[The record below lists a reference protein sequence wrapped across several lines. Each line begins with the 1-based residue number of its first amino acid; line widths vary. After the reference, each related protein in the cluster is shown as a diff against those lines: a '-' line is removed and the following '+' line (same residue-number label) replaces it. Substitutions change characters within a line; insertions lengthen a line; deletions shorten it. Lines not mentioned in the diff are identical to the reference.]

1 MATALQFDNGRPSES
16 ALTPELRDFID
27 RCLVP
32 ILVRDCLA
40 EIAEENSLA
49 RSLCSARNSGSPAN
63 RGASEEHKA

>member
-1 MATALQFDNGRPSES
+1 MATALQFENGRSSES

-40 EIAEENSLA
+40 EIANENSLA
-49 RSLCSARNSGSPAN
+49 LSGPQARNSHSTARRSASGGS
-63 RGASEEHKA
+63 R